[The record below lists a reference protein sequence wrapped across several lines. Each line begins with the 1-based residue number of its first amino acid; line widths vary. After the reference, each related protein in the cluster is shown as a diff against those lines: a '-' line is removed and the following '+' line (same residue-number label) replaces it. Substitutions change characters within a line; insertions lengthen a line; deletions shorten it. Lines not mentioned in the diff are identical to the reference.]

1 MIEIK
6 DNDLPITVAEKII
19 TGTKPYGATPLTKAV
34 VKAITGN
41 ESDIE
46 TIDMFSD
53 MFSVDE
59 IKEIAN
65 YLMVYY
71 ESHKEVGDDDSGSD

>member
-6 DNDLPITVAEKII
+6 DTDLPITAAEKII

-34 VKAITGN
+34 VKVITGN

-46 TIDMFSD
+46 TIDMFS
-53 MFSVDE
+53 VDE
-59 IKEIAN
+59 IKEIAD

-71 ESHKEVGDDDSGSD
+71 ESHKEAKYE